1 MRPGPKKTGAQ
12 ALGRSRGGLTSKIH
26 VVADR
31 RGRPARGM
39 LTTGHVND
47 VTHALAL
54 LSGLRMAALI
64 GDKAY
69 DTDAVIEHV
78 RAVGARAVIPPRC
91 NRLHQRR
98 YCRNAYRRRNRIE
111 RCFCRLK
118 QFRRIA
124 TRYEKLAERFVSFV
138 CLVAAF
144 CWLS

>member
-1 MRPGPKKTGAQ
+1 
-12 ALGRSRGGLTSKIH
+12 
-26 VVADR
+26 
-31 RGRPARGM
+31 M
-39 LTTGHVND
+39 LTAGQVND
-47 VTHALAL
+47 VTQALPL
-54 LSGLRMAALI
+54 LSGLRMGALI

-69 DTDAVIEHV
+69 DTEAVIEHA

-98 YCRNAYRRRNRIE
+98 YSRNAYRRRNLIE

-138 CLVAAF
+138 SLVAAF

>member
-1 MRPGPKKTGAQ
+1 MPPGPKKTGAQ

-26 VVADR
+26 VIADR
-31 RGRPARGM
+31 RGRPTRG
-39 LTTGHVND
+39 TVTAGQVND
-47 VTHALAL
+47 VTQALPL
-54 LSGLRMAALI
+54 LSGLRLGALI

-69 DTDAVIEHV
+69 DSDAVLAHT
-78 RAVGARAVIPPRC
+78 RAIGARAVIPPRC

-98 YCRNAYRRRNRIE
+98 YSKQAYRRRNLIE

-138 CLVAAF
+138 CLAAAL

>member
-1 MRPGPKKTGAQ
+1 VTQ
-12 ALGRSRGGLTSKIH
+12 ALPLL
-26 VVADR
+26 R
-31 RGRPARGM
+31 R
-39 LTTGHVND
+39 
-47 VTHALAL
+47 
-54 LSGLRMAALI
+54 LRVGALI

-69 DTDAVIEHV
+69 DAEAVIAH
-78 RAVGARAVIPPRC
+78 AQPIGARAVIPPRRT
-91 NRLHQRR
+91 RLHPRR
-98 YCRNAYRRRNRIE
+98 YCRKADRHRNLIE